1 MTGLW
6 FRRKKQTHLICF
18 GFRPIYEEFFIGTA
32 TFVNHRP
39 ITVKSGL
46 SWSRV
51 KTSVFSFFILFMD
64 MKIRQT
70 VQEKVDYCRCAQ
82 VNVIQKVRSV
92 FWVKNILVR
101 KGNWMWR
108 SLYINIY
115 FPQDIKPAPCNSP
128 AWTNLLVPCSN
139 LRRLWMFFL
148 NK

>member
-18 GFRPIYEEFFIGTA
+18 GFRPIYEEFLIGTA

-92 FWVKNILVR
+92 FRVKNILVR

-108 SLYINIY
+108 RPIYKYIPPPRY
-115 FPQDIKPAPCNSP
+115 KTRPLQQPC
-128 AWTNLLVPCSN
+128 
-139 LRRLWMFFL
+139 L
-148 NK
+148 NKLVSPLFQPPEAMNVFS

>member
-1 MTGLW
+1 MNT
-6 FRRKKQTHLICF
+6 
-18 GFRPIYEEFFIGTA
+18 
-32 TFVNHRP
+32 
-39 ITVKSGL
+39 
-46 SWSRV
+46 
-51 KTSVFSFFILFMD
+51 
-64 MKIRQT
+64 KIRQT

-115 FPQDIKPAPCNSP
+115 LPQDIKPAPCNSP

-148 NK
+148 